1 MGIRRCQ
8 SQPAAQP
15 ALTRGLEALHA
26 RGTRGFVRAAE
37 QQVYRGTQGSSVGVI
52 IWIWV
57 GRLRAQPA

>member
-1 MGIRRCQ
+1 MGIRRCR
-8 SQPAAQP
+8 SQPAAHP

-52 IWIWV
+52 IWI
-57 GRLRAQPA
+57 